1 MKKNMLID
9 GAYPEET
16 RVIVTN
22 DGEIEDFDYE
32 TKNKRQIRGNLYLAK
47 VDRVEPSLQAA
58 FVDYGK
64 ERHGFLSFNEIH
76 PDYFQIPVADRKI
89 LVQHEKELTEKFATK
104 ESNGPENGNT
114 FVDDK
119 EIIQDSNN
127 NFFNINVRLNKERE
141 KLFNK
146 YRIQEVI
153 KKGQILLIQVVKEER
168 GNKGAALTTYISLA
182 GRYCVLMANTARKGG
197 ISRRI
202 TQSNTRKKLRSILD
216 SLNTPENMAVI
227 IRTAG
232 EKRTKLEIKRD
243 FNYLLKT
250 WKKIRQ
256 TTLNSVAP
264 ILIHEENNVIKRAIR
279 DLLTSEISNVFIEG
293 EFAFKSAREYMKTL
307 IPSKVKI
314 IKKYIE
320 KTPLFQFYSFES
332 KLDKIHD
339 PIVNLDN
346 GGYIVINQTEALV
359 AVDVNSGRATKER
372 NIEETALQTNKQA
385 AAELCRQ
392 IKIRNLSGLIV
403 IDFIDMLEHKN
414 NRIIEN
420 TLKQTLSRDRAKIQV
435 GQISSFGLLEMSRQ
449 RIGPNVYEADF
460 IDCHSCHASG
470 KVRSLESNSLKVLR
484 QIQEKSNKI
493 KNKSLYFKIKK
504 DIGFNILN
512 KKRKELSDIEN
523 RNKNFINIIPDEH
536 MVIDCVFIEPIE
548 NLQSNA
554 KSIKKE
560 ESSNNKRSKIDGIFS
575 KSKDST
581 NKKYKNSNTN
591 LKNENKLK
599 TVKKEL
605 KKNRIV
611 KKVSN
616 KVNKKLDNTKFSKT
630 SEIIPINF
638 EKNYSKDI
646 DRKNI
651 LPKET
656 NKLDNKTHK
665 KNVRKIV
672 NKKPKTSNQNFK
684 NQDTKAKVSPKIP
697 KAAAKSGWWN
707 KNINT
712 N

>member
-1 MKKNMLID
+1 
-9 GAYPEET
+9 
-16 RVIVTN
+16 
-22 DGEIEDFDYE
+22 
-32 TKNKRQIRGNLYLAK
+32 
-47 VDRVEPSLQAA
+47 QAA

-64 ERHGFLSFNEIH
+64 EKHGFLSFNEIH

-89 LVQHEKELTEKFATK
+89 LVQHEKELTEKFSTK
-104 ESNGPENGNT
+104 ESNGPENGDA

-127 NFFNINVRLNKERE
+127 NFFKINVRLNKERE

-202 TQSNTRKKLRSILD
+202 TQSNTRKKLKSILD

-250 WKKIRQ
+250 WKKIRE

-264 ILIHEENNVIKRAIR
+264 ILIHEENSIIKRAIR

-339 PIVNLDN
+339 PIVNLDS

-403 IDFIDMLEHKN
+403 IDFIDMLENKN
-414 NRIIEN
+414 NRIIE
-420 TLKQTLSRDRAKIQV
+420 
-435 GQISSFGLLEMSRQ
+435 
-449 RIGPNVYEADF
+449 
-460 IDCHSCHASG
+460 
-470 KVRSLESNSLKVLR
+470 
-484 QIQEKSNKI
+484 
-493 KNKSLYFKIKK
+493 
-504 DIGFNILN
+504 
-512 KKRKELSDIEN
+512 
-523 RNKNFINIIPDEH
+523 
-536 MVIDCVFIEPIE
+536 
-548 NLQSNA
+548 
-554 KSIKKE
+554 
-560 ESSNNKRSKIDGIFS
+560 
-575 KSKDST
+575 
-581 NKKYKNSNTN
+581 
-591 LKNENKLK
+591 
-599 TVKKEL
+599 
-605 KKNRIV
+605 
-611 KKVSN
+611 
-616 KVNKKLDNTKFSKT
+616 
-630 SEIIPINF
+630 
-638 EKNYSKDI
+638 
-646 DRKNI
+646 
-651 LPKET
+651 
-656 NKLDNKTHK
+656 
-665 KNVRKIV
+665 
-672 NKKPKTSNQNFK
+672 
-684 NQDTKAKVSPKIP
+684 
-697 KAAAKSGWWN
+697 
-707 KNINT
+707 
-712 N
+712 